1 MQDSQ
6 NLISKRCSNSNLQR
20 KKYLVTYLAHQMS
33 LVTSLEITL
42 NNASVHQIEQIQ
54 KLRDVLL
61 KEIMLIVLVMVMYI
75 MVKKQLMEFT
85 LQLLICYLETNTS
98 RKSSMEALLVLISQL
113 EVILL
118 LANQNNASLKQKLQL
133 QQLKNALMKVVT
145 VHVTVI
151 SFTEHLSMMISNQL
165 TSLWTSLIC
174 HSKSL
179 HPMDLNLSLA
189 TINKWPIMMIN
200 SLKVYINNASVMISV
215 N

>member
-165 TSLWTSLIC
+165 TSL
-174 HSKSL
+174 
-179 HPMDLNLSLA
+179 
-189 TINKWPIMMIN
+189 
-200 SLKVYINNASVMISV
+200 
-215 N
+215 

>member
-133 QQLKNALMKVVT
+133 LQLKNALMKVVT